1 MELAEAW
8 FADIPVNTK
17 LGSKLEAEAAIQEA
31 RGDLMAAIDKITES
45 ENQLS
50 QEPTTKRTL
59 SHLRK
64 LREWKT
70 EIGERLA
77 VESVQ

>member
-1 MELAEAW
+1 
-8 FADIPVNTK
+8 
-17 LGSKLEAEAAIQEA
+17 
-31 RGDLMAAIDKITES
+31 MAAIDKITES

-64 LREWKT
+64 LRKWKT